1 MSKIIVIAGTHSGV
15 GKTTV
20 SMGLMAYFVNQNM
33 TVQPFKVG
41 PDYID
46 PTHHSAI
53 CKRPSINLD
62 TYLMSKAG
70 VRETISKT
78 IGDADI
84 SIVEG
89 VMGLFDGMD
98 STEIAST
105 AHVAKSI
112 GAPVILV
119 VNVKGMS
126 RSAAALIKGYME
138 FDNKLNIKGVILN
151 QVGSMRHV
159 ELIKNSLPEN
169 VKIVGA
175 LPKNENVKV
184 PSRHLGLYMASERNH
199 DISIISQFIEENVDT
214 NAILSIAEDNSFE
227 PMNVKNDDDYLNEN
241 KENQRFSSANISSR
255 NVHKENQRFSS
266 ANISSRN
273 VHKEK
278 ITIGIARDDAF
289 CFYYQEMFKAFEN
302 CGANIEFF
310 SPINS
315 EIPEVDG
322 LYFGGGYP
330 ELYLSE
336 LEKSKTTKKL
346 KQFASDGMPIYGEC
360 GGLIYLCNSYEK
372 ERTSYRMADIFPAIA
387 KNTNRLQALG
397 YTKAIAKG
405 NFIQGT
411 LKGHEFH
418 YSTIEC
424 MKDAKFA
431 YEMIRGKGIKDK
443 KDGIFEYN
451 AIASYMHA
459 HPYTFPVEKFVEQ
472 CRKYKRS

>member
-255 NVHKENQRFSS
+255 NVHK
-266 ANISSRN
+266 
-273 VHKEK
+273 
-278 ITIGIARDDAF
+278 
-289 CFYYQEMFKAFEN
+289 
-302 CGANIEFF
+302 
-310 SPINS
+310 
-315 EIPEVDG
+315 
-322 LYFGGGYP
+322 
-330 ELYLSE
+330 
-336 LEKSKTTKKL
+336 
-346 KQFASDGMPIYGEC
+346 
-360 GGLIYLCNSYEK
+360 
-372 ERTSYRMADIFPAIA
+372 
-387 KNTNRLQALG
+387 
-397 YTKAIAKG
+397 
-405 NFIQGT
+405 
-411 LKGHEFH
+411 
-418 YSTIEC
+418 
-424 MKDAKFA
+424 
-431 YEMIRGKGIKDK
+431 
-443 KDGIFEYN
+443 
-451 AIASYMHA
+451 
-459 HPYTFPVEKFVEQ
+459 
-472 CRKYKRS
+472 